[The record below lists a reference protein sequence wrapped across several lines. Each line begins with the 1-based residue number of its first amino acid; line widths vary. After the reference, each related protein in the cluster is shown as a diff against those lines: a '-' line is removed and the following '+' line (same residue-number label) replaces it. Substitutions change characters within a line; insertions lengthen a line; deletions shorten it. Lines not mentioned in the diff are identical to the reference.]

1 MIFTETRLA
10 EAFVIDLEPVFDERG
25 SFARTFGVEE
35 FEARGLN
42 SAVVHCNTSFNLAA
56 GTLRGLHYQAAPF
69 AECKLVRCTRGAIY
83 DVIVD
88 LREDSPTYR
97 EWLGIELRPDNGKS
111 LYVPEGMAHGFQTL
125 EPRSEVFYQ
134 ISREFVPSSARGVR
148 FDDPAFSIEWPQPIT
163 TMLERDRAYPDF
175 EG

>member
-10 EAFVIDLEPVFDERG
+10 GAYLIKLEPIVDERG
-25 SFARTFGVEE
+25 YFARTFAAKE
-35 FEARGLN
+35 FEANGL
-42 SAVVHCNTSFNLAA
+42 SPSVVHCNTSFNVAA

-69 AECKLVRCTRGAIY
+69 RECKVVRCTRGAIY

-88 LREDSPTYR
+88 LRRRSPTYR
-97 EWLGIELRPDNGKS
+97 EWFGVELTQDNGRM

-125 EPRSEVFYQ
+125 EPQSEVFYQ
-134 ISREFVPSSARGVR
+134 MSREFVPSAARGVR
-148 FDDPAFSIEWPQPIT
+148 YDDPVFGIEWPLPIT
-163 TMLERDRAYPDF
+163 TISERDRNYSDF